1 MHRPRPDNLMTAPTA
16 RPDTTLGH
24 HARRLRDLR
33 IGAGSDLIMRRPTGR
48 ARHSTA
54 RGAGP
59 APDAVDAGDA
69 GVLVLR
75 LAVGLI
81 LAGHG
86 AQKLFG
92 WFGGPGLEATGRQFA
107 ESGWDPG
114 TFFAGLAGV
123 SEFLGGLGLAVGL
136 LTPPAAAA
144 CIGVMVNAMAIAP
157 ELDLWSAAG
166 TAFVFPM
173 LLAVGALTVA
183 AVGPRRLSLDARFP
197 WRDGGW
203 FPAGLALVLG
213 VVGGLII
220 LALK

>member
-1 MHRPRPDNLMTAPTA
+1 MKPSTD
-16 RPDTTLGH
+16 
-24 HARRLRDLR
+24 
-33 IGAGSDLIMRRPTGR
+33 R
-48 ARHSTA
+48 ARHSA
-54 RGAGP
+54 S
-59 APDAVDAGDA
+59 PDAGRTLAPVGADDA

-75 LAVGLI
+75 LAVGLV

-92 WFGGPGLEATGRQFA
+92 WFGGPGLDATGRQFA
-107 ESGWDPG
+107 ELGWDPG
-114 TFFAGLAGV
+114 VFFAGLAGV
-123 SEFLGGLGLAVGL
+123 SELLGGLGLMVGL
-136 LTPPAAAA
+136 LTPLAAAA
-144 CIGVMVNAMAIAP
+144 SIGAMVNAMAIAP

-213 VVGGLII
+213 VVGALII

>member
-1 MHRPRPDNLMTAPTA
+1 MK
-16 RPDTTLGH
+16 
-24 HARRLRDLR
+24 
-33 IGAGSDLIMRRPTGR
+33 RPTGR

-54 RGAGP
+54 RGAAP
-59 APDAVDAGDA
+59 APAAVGANDA

-92 WFGGPGLEATGRQFA
+92 WFGGPGLEATGKQFA
-107 ESGWDPG
+107 ELGWDPG
-114 TFFAGLAGV
+114 VFFAGLAGV
-123 SEFLGGLGLAVGL
+123 SEFVGGLGLAVGL
-136 LTPPAAAA
+136 LTPLAAAA
-144 CIGVMVNAMAIAP
+144 CIGVLVNAMAIAP

-166 TAFVFPM
+166 TAFVLPM

-203 FPAGLALVLG
+203 FPAGLAVVLG
-213 VVGGLII
+213 VAGGLIV